1 LADLLAQLIGTDD
14 GCRGRWPGAESDQRV
29 GDQVDLRLHLSR
41 RFSQAGAGI
50 VGIAVAVRVLTLPVG
65 PGVRLLDA
73 FMAALALCV
82 AVTLLRLPSTWEP
95 HRQTAAVVGAVALA
109 VVAAVGLRA
118 AAPQLPDFTLIAA
131 VAFTAI
137 LVGLDTDAPRTAST
151 RSIAS
156 VTRAP
161 WPFAVAAAGTVIAV
175 FVVLWAT
182 APAPSGVASLVV
194 AVAGM
199 IGIKLLTVGGAE
211 RSLERLDSET
221 RRGHVYATL
230 GRKLGLARDV
240 TSVASA
246 VLEACREIF
255 PDTSTGMVLIND
267 PADGLLK
274 SPGAFLSAGGVGS
287 GGPAYELAPGEGLG
301 GAVFVAERAEV
312 WPTTLSA
319 SMAQASLREANRV
332 RLRRSK
338 LGFIRSAIGAPLRVD
353 GTTIGAIL
361 LTSERQENAWVEADT
376 PIIEAL
382 ADEAARAIERARRHE
397 EEMGRAL
404 LDAVTGMATRP
415 QLLAVIDKEV
425 ARASRREGSLALIMT
440 DIDGFG
446 DLNDRAGHDAGNRVL
461 ETFANVLRSI
471 LRREDSAARF
481 GADEFVCVL
490 PGADRDQARAVAAR
504 IQQRFTADT
513 SGALGIGRS
522 GASASAGVAVY
533 PSDSQDVGGLLEA
546 AAGELAAAKASQEL
560 TGHSRLRRR
569 VRDAASS

>member
-1 LADLLAQLIGTDD
+1 
-14 GCRGRWPGAESDQRV
+14 V
-29 GDQVDLRLHLSR
+29 GDQVDFRLHLSR
-41 RFSQAGAGI
+41 RYSQAGAGI
-50 VGIAVAVRVLTLPVG
+50 VGAAVAIRVLTLPVAS
-65 PGVRLLDA
+65 GVRLLDA
-73 FMAALALCV
+73 LMAAAAMCIGLI
-82 AVTLLRLPSTWEP
+82 LLRPPSGLER
-95 HRQTAAVVGAVALA
+95 HRQAVSVAGAVGYA
-109 VVAAVGLRA
+109 VVAAIGLWA
-118 AAPQLPDFTLIAA
+118 AAPQMPDFGLVAA

-137 LVGLDTDAPRTAST
+137 LIGLDTDAPQTGVARTTASLN
-151 RSIAS
+151 RMPWAPALVGAGGVVVIFIVLWLIA
-156 VTRAP
+156 AP
-161 WPFAVAAAGTVIAV
+161 SSTGIGTLAVAVAAMV
-175 FVVLWAT
+175 
-182 APAPSGVASLVV
+182 GV
-194 AVAGM
+194 
-199 IGIKLLTVGGAE
+199 KLLAAGGAE
-211 RSLERLDSET
+211 RSLDRLDSDT
-221 RRGHVYATL
+221 RRGLVSSAL
-230 GRKLGLARDV
+230 GRKLGVARDV

-255 PDTSTGMVLIND
+255 PETSTGMVLIND

-274 SPGAFLSAGGVGS
+274 SPGAFLSTGGVGA

-361 LTSERQENAWVEADT
+361 LTSERQENAWTDSDA

-397 EEMGRAL
+397 EEMAKAQ

-415 QLLAVIDKEV
+415 HLLAVVDKEL
-425 ARASRREGSLALIMT
+425 ARASRREGTLALIMA
-440 DIDGFG
+440 DIDGFAEI
-446 DLNDRAGHDAGNRVL
+446 NDRFGHDAGNQVL
-461 ETFANVLRSI
+461 ETFADVLRAI

-513 SGALGIGRS
+513 SGDQGLGRS
-522 GASASAGVAVY
+522 GATASAGIAVY
-533 PSDSQDVGGLLEA
+533 PTDSQDVGGLLDA
-546 AAGELAAAKASQEL
+546 AAGELDAAKASHEL
-560 TGHSRLRRR
+560 TGRSRLRRR
-569 VRDAASS
+569 VRDAAAN

>member
-1 LADLLAQLIGTDD
+1 M
-14 GCRGRWPGAESDQRV
+14 
-29 GDQVDLRLHLSR
+29 HLSR

-50 VGIAVAVRVLTLPVG
+50 VGAAVAIRVLILPVTS
-65 PGVRLLDA
+65 GVRALEVVL
-73 FMAALALCV
+73 AALAIGIGATFTWQPPAWERYRQPGMAV
-82 AVTLLRLPSTWEP
+82 A
-95 HRQTAAVVGAVALA
+95 AVALA
-109 VVAAVGLRA
+109 VLAAVGLRSVA
-118 AAPQLPDFTLIAA
+118 GQLPDFALIAT

-137 LVGLDTDAPRTAST
+137 VIGVDTSAARGSST
-151 RSIAS
+151 RAIAS

-161 WPFAVAAAGTVIAV
+161 SLWGLAGVAAIVVI
-175 FVVLWAT
+175 FVALWLT
-182 APAPSGVASLVV
+182 SAPRASGVGSLVV
-194 AVAGM
+194 AVAGVL
-199 IGIKLLTVGGAE
+199 GIKLIVVGAAD
-211 RSLERLDSET
+211 RSLGRLDADT

-230 GRKLGLARDV
+230 GRKLGVARDV

-255 PDTSTGMVLIND
+255 PGTSTGMVLIND

-274 SPGAFLSAGGVGS
+274 SQGLFLSSSGVGS

-301 GAVFVAERAEV
+301 GAAFVAEGAQL

-353 GTTIGAIL
+353 GTAIGAIL
-361 LTSERQENAWVEADT
+361 LTSEREENAWGETDA

-382 ADEAARAIERARRHE
+382 ADEAARAVERARRHE
-397 EEMGRAL
+397 EEMGRAS

-415 QLLAVIDKEV
+415 QLLAVIDKEL
-425 ARASRREGSLALIMT
+425 ARASRRESTLALIMA

-446 DLNDRAGHDAGNRVL
+446 ELNDRWGHDTGNHVL
-461 ETFANVLRSI
+461 ETFAEVLRSI

-490 PGADRDQARAVAAR
+490 PGADRDQAAAVATR
-504 IQQRFTADT
+504 IQQRFNANT
-513 SGALGIGRS
+513 SGDQGLGRS
-522 GASASAGVAVY
+522 GATASAGIAVY
-533 PSDSQDVGGLLEA
+533 PADALEVAALLEVA
-546 AAGELAAAKASQEL
+546 SNELDSAKSQHEL
-560 TGHSRLRRR
+560 TGRSRLLRR
-569 VRDAASS
+569 VRDTAPS